1 MKKSPKCELNYI
13 INDYDELCSVC
24 KENEKSNQSK
34 ENVDDNKNMVEQI
47 LLPLLKTFSNS
58 ALEKLTNKSFSFEF
72 LHLRLPLLVKCENLG
87 EEHCKQEIIVSNS
100 NVYRYY
106 KKPYNINGQN
116 YHICS
121 QWWDHG
127 TNNSKDILK
136 LLKEM
141 YNKKTTN

>member
-58 ALEKLTNKSFSFEF
+58 ALEKLTNKRFSFEF
-72 LHLRLPLLVKCENLG
+72 LHLR
-87 EEHCKQEIIVSNS
+87 
-100 NVYRYY
+100 
-106 KKPYNINGQN
+106 
-116 YHICS
+116 
-121 QWWDHG
+121 
-127 TNNSKDILK
+127 
-136 LLKEM
+136 
-141 YNKKTTN
+141 